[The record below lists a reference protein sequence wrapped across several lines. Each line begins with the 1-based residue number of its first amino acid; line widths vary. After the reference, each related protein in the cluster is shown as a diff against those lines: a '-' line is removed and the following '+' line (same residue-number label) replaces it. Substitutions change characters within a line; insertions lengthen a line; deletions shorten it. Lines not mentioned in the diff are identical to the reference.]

1 MSQDIIEK
9 FSTHLKNVLTR
20 ALVFVV
26 ENGWPLVEPEHL
38 LWALGT
44 EKGSIGA
51 EIIQKSE
58 VKAERLRELV
68 SSPHARG
75 KKAAQSGSPFLSETA
90 KRAVEK
96 AVLTA
101 NIYEHRYV
109 GTEHL
114 LSGLLQIS
122 NPGIE
127 TFLTRERV
135 DMARLREEIAVVLK
149 SATRFPELTESI
161 QSKMA
166 ELPSKETQT
175 KGEPS
180 ADDGEIKTP
189 ALDFFGRDLTS
200 KDVQAN
206 VDPVIGREE
215 EINRVMEILAR
226 RTKNNP
232 LLLGEP
238 GVGKTAI
245 VEGLAKHIMEG
256 RAPSTLADKRVIA
269 IDLGLVVAGT
279 MYRGEFEARLK
290 QIVEEVRK
298 CGNVILFIDEV
309 HQMVGAGSAG
319 GSMDAANMLKPALA
333 RGDIRCIGATT
344 PAEYKKHIETDSA
357 LERRFQT
364 VVVEEPTPERAL
376 EILRGVASQYE
387 SFHAVRFSPA
397 AIDAAV
403 KLSVRYLTDKRLPD
417 KALDLVDE
425 AAAAARVHRRESEPA
440 EQRRLLA
447 RRLGEVQAEK
457 RQAVVEEQFLKAVE
471 LKDEEARL
479 RESLRGLSEK
489 EPSVSP
495 TIITDR
501 DVARVVSRTLRIPLD
516 DLLAEGQRDL
526 ATVHERLSARVIG
539 QNEAVASV
547 TAALRRAKTGLSL
560 PNRPLASML
569 FLGPSGVGKTELAR
583 AISEIFFHDAA
594 AMIRLDMSEYAEGF
608 TSSKLIGAPAGY
620 VGYREGAALSD
631 RVKAKPYSVVLF
643 DELEKAHRDVQN
655 LLLQILEEGELT
667 DATGRKVSF
676 RNTIVVLTSNVG
688 LERFESGG
696 IGFMSG
702 DEERAGALSADVR
715 KELETRFRPEL
726 LNRVDLTS
734 LFRPLDR
741 EALTA
746 IAEKQLAELGA
757 RLNER
762 GIRLTRHAA
771 TARAIAAAVNP
782 KFGARDIRRHIQT
795 RVEDKIADLIVD
807 GASGS
812 LQICVTKD
820 GLDVKY
826 ARRRNTI

>member
-1 MSQDIIEK
+1 MSHDIIEK

-26 ENGWPLVEPEHL
+26 ENGRTLVEPEHL

-51 EIIQKSE
+51 EIMQKSE
-58 VKAERLRELV
+58 LKAERLRELI
-68 SSPHARG
+68 A
-75 KKAAQSGSPFLSETA
+75 AAQTRVKHAGHAGSPFLSEKA

-101 NIYEHRYV
+101 NVYEHRYV

-114 LSGLLQIS
+114 LSGLLQIA
-122 NPGIE
+122 NPEIDA
-127 TFLTRERV
+127 FFARERV
-135 DMARLREEIAVVLK
+135 NVVRMREEVADVLK

-161 QSKMA
+161 PA
-166 ELPSKETQT
+166 PTVTETPNKEVQT
-175 KGEPS
+175 KEAGEE
-180 ADDGEIKTP
+180 GLKTP
-189 ALDFFGRDLTS
+189 ALDYFGRDLTS
-200 KDVQAN
+200 KAVQAH
-206 VDPVIGREE
+206 VDPVVGREE
-215 EINRVMEILAR
+215 EIDRVTEILAR

-245 VEGLAKHIMEG
+245 VEGLAKRILEG
-256 RAPSTLADKRVIA
+256 RVPSTLADKRVVA

-290 QIVEEVRK
+290 QIVEEVKK
-298 CGNVILFIDEV
+298 CGNVVLFIDEV
-309 HQMVGAGSAG
+309 HQIVGAGSAG
-319 GSMDAANMLKPALA
+319 GSMDAATMLKPALA

-364 VVVEEPTPERAL
+364 VHVEEPTPERAL

-387 SFHAVRFSPA
+387 AFHHVRLSSA
-397 AIDAAV
+397 ALDAAV

-425 AAAAARVHRRESEPA
+425 AAAATRVHRQESEPA
-440 EQRRLLA
+440 EQRRQLA
-447 RRLGEVQAEK
+447 RRLAEVQSEK
-457 RQAVVEEQFLKAVE
+457 RQAVVEEQFQKAVD
-471 LKDEEARL
+471 LKKEEAAL
-479 RESLRGLSEK
+479 QGTLGALSET
-489 EPSVSP
+489 EPLGAAETV
-495 TIITDR
+495 TDR
-501 DVARVVSRTLRIPLD
+501 DIARVVSRTMRIPLE
-516 DLLAEGQRDL
+516 DLLAEGARDL
-526 ATVHERLSARVIG
+526 AEIHGRLSARVLG

-547 TAALRRAKTGLSL
+547 SAALRRAKTGLSL

-583 AISEIFFHDAA
+583 AVAEAFFHDASA
-594 AMIRLDMSEYAEGF
+594 LVRLDMSEYAEGF

-620 VGYREGAALSD
+620 VGYREGAALTD

-667 DATGRKVSF
+667 DATGRKINF
-676 RNTIVVLTSNVG
+676 RNTIVILTSNVG

-696 IGFMSG
+696 IGFVSSA
-702 DEERAGALSADVR
+702 EEHAGALSHDIR

-726 LNRVDLTS
+726 LNRVELTS

-741 EALTA
+741 AALTA
-746 IAEKQLAELGA
+746 IAEKQIAELA
-757 RLNER
+757 LRLSER
-762 GIRLTRHAA
+762 GIRLSAHAA
-771 TARAIAAAVNP
+771 AARIIAEAAET
-782 KFGARDIRRHIQT
+782 KLGARDIRRRIQT
-795 RVEDKIADLIVD
+795 QIEDKIADLV
-807 GASGS
+807 AENATAA
-812 LQICVTKD
+812 LRICITKD

-826 ARRRNTI
+826 ARRRITT

>member
-9 FSTHLKNVLTR
+9 FSAHLKNVLTR

-26 ENGWPLVEPEHL
+26 ENGRELVEPEHL

-44 EKGSIGA
+44 EKGSVGA
-51 EIIQKSE
+51 EIIQKADL
-58 VKAERLRELV
+58 KTERLRTLV
-68 SSPHARG
+68 TNARG
-75 KKAAQSGSPFLSETA
+75 RGKSAKMSGSPFLSEEA

-101 NIYEHRYV
+101 NVHEHRYV

-122 NPGIE
+122 DPKIE
-127 TFLTRERV
+127 SFFMREQV
-135 DMARLREEIAVVLK
+135 DLARMRNEITMVLK
-149 SATRFPELTESI
+149 SAAKFPELAESI
-161 QSKMA
+161 PASSTEA
-166 ELPSKETQT
+166 VTKEPAA
-175 KGEPS
+175 KEPE
-180 ADDGEIKTP
+180 DDEVKTP
-189 ALDFFGRDLTS
+189 ALDYFGRDLTS
-200 KDVQAN
+200 KAVQAN

-215 EINRVMEILAR
+215 EIDRVMQILAR

-245 VEGLAKHIMEG
+245 VEGLAKHMLEG
-256 RAPSTLADKRVIA
+256 RVPAALADKRVIA

-290 QIVEEVRK
+290 QIVEEVKK
-298 CGNVILFIDEV
+298 CGNIVLFIDEV
-309 HQMVGAGSAG
+309 HQIVGAGSAG

-344 PAEYKKHIETDSA
+344 PTEYKKHIETDSA

-364 VVVEEPTPERAL
+364 VTVEEPTPERAM

-387 SFHAVRFSPA
+387 AFHNVRFSPA
-397 AIDAAV
+397 AMDAAV

-447 RRLGEVQAEK
+447 RRLAEVQAEK
-457 RQAVVEEQFLKAVE
+457 RLAVAEEQFQRAVE
-471 LKDEEARL
+471 LKKEEAKL
-479 RESLRGLSEK
+479 REALQGLAET
-489 EPSVSP
+489 EPVVAP
-495 TIITDR
+495 TIISDR
-501 DVARVVSRTLRIPLD
+501 DVARVVSRTMRIPLE

-526 ATVHERLSARVIG
+526 ATIHERLSSRVIG
-539 QNEAVASV
+539 QHEAVTSV
-547 TAALRRAKTGLSL
+547 AAALRRAKTGLSL
-560 PNRPLASML
+560 PHRPLASML

-583 AISEIFFHDAA
+583 GIAETFFHDANA
-594 AMIRLDMSEYAEGF
+594 LIRLDMSEYAEGF

-620 VGYREGAALSD
+620 VGYREGSTLSD
-631 RVKAKPYSVVLF
+631 RVKARPYSVVLF
-643 DELEKAHRDVQN
+643 DELEKAHKDVQN
-655 LLLQILEEGELT
+655 LLLQIMEEGELT

-715 KELETRFRPEL
+715 KELEARFRPEL

-741 EALTA
+741 ASLAA
-746 IAEKQLAELGA
+746 IAEKQLTELIE
-757 RLNER
+757 RLRER
-762 GIRLTRHAA
+762 GIRLSAHAA
-771 TARAIAAAVNP
+771 TAKAIADAVET
-782 KFGARDIRRHIQT
+782 KLGARDIRRHIQT
-795 RVEDKIADLIVD
+795 RVEDKIADLIAED
-807 GASGS
+807 PSLA

-826 ARRRNTI
+826 ARRRNTK